1 MQKKS
6 LISFFKY
13 HKNLSLKKIKND
25 TWEARFDALLQ
36 FRHVL
41 TSQLTMID

>member
-13 HKNLSLKKIKND
+13 HQKPQFEKDD